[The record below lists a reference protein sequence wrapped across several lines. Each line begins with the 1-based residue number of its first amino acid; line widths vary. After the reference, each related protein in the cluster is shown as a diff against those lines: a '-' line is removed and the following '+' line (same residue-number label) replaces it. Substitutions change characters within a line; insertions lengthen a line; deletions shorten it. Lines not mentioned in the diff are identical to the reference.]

1 MKTMTIKEIASVLKE
16 NNNFEILTHNYPDGD
31 CLGCGCA
38 LALALRKL
46 GKNANVVTTDKPKNL
61 DFITSI
67 VEDMDFEPEFI
78 VSVDVA
84 DEKLLGKNEDSYRGR
99 IDLCIDHHGSNVVT
113 APQKYVDPTAA
124 AAGEIIFELIKEL
137 GVTID
142 RNIANCLYTAVSTD
156 TGCFRYVNTTSKTLR
171 IAADLLDIGC
181 DSDFINKIMFETKTK
196 RRIELERD
204 VLENMIFCADDKCA
218 IIYTTLKMVEGMGD
232 DETEGIASIP
242 RQIEGVRLGITIRE
256 KPNGIYKIS
265 ARSNGDVDACAFC
278 KRFGGGGH
286 VGAAGCTLEGTLE
299 GVIESLRAAA
309 EELL

>member
-1 MKTMTIKEIASVLKE
+1 MTIKEIASVLKE

-204 VLENMIFCADDKCA
+204 VLENMINAQSSTQPSKWLREWA
-218 IIYTTLKMVEGMGD
+218 TTK
-232 DETEGIASIP
+232 
-242 RQIEGVRLGITIRE
+242 
-256 KPNGIYKIS
+256 
-265 ARSNGDVDACAFC
+265 
-278 KRFGGGGH
+278 
-286 VGAAGCTLEGTLE
+286 
-299 GVIESLRAAA
+299 LRA
-309 EELL
+309 